1 MGETTRVLL
10 RRVPWKILVDAPDRP
25 EHDHIRLLAA
35 QRRPRRSSART
46 GVLVCRTD
54 QGEHQ
59 NDRAL
64 TATDLDRT
72 MIFSKAAMGPEQ
84 FGRLDLRCVG
94 STRTPLSFMTADA
107 VDLLDALAAAAPVV
121 PVTTR
126 TPKQYRRIALPGRP
140 FRYAV
145 VSSGGRIITDGADD
159 KSWRAHIDSQLS
171 GAGADLGTVVAE
183 LESRIDQ
190 AWVKKFRIADELFCY
205 IVVRTER
212 QPAGFLADWTG
223 WCAERGWTVSQQ
235 GRKIYA
241 QPATVTK
248 SAALAEV
255 RRRLIDDGTPWP
267 RRRPC
272 SPPVT
277 DCSTPTCSGRGPRDP
292 ARARRTARTGLPARP
307 RARNRDGR
315 RAGR

>member
-1 MGETTRVLL
+1 MT
-10 RRVPWKILVDAPDRP
+10 VPLIA
-25 EHDHIRLLAA
+25 
-35 QRRPRRSSART
+35 T
-46 GVLVCRTD
+46 GR
-54 QGEHQ
+54 
-59 NDRAL
+59 
-64 TATDLDRT
+64 DRT

-84 FGRLDLRCVG
+84 FGRLDLRCVEIHEDA
-94 STRTPLSFMTADA
+94 PLSFMTADA
-107 VDLLDALAAAAPVV
+107 VDLLDTLAAAAPVV

-190 AWVKKFRIADELFCY
+190 SWVKKFRIADELFCY
-205 IVVRTER
+205 IVVRTAR
-212 QPAGFLADWTG
+212 QPASPRARRWPRCGADSSTT
-223 WCAERGWTVSQQ
+223 A
-235 GRKIYA
+235 
-241 QPATVTK
+241 
-248 SAALAEV
+248 
-255 RRRLIDDGTPWP
+255 PWP

-277 DCSTPTCSGRGPRDP
+277 DCSTPTCSRPRTEGSGPR
-292 ARARRTARTGLPARP
+292 TANCTNWTSSATTC
-307 RARNRDGR
+307 A
-315 RAGR
+315 

>member
-1 MGETTRVLL
+1 MT
-10 RRVPWKILVDAPDRP
+10 VPLI
-25 EHDHIRLLAA
+25 
-35 QRRPRRSSART
+35 
-46 GVLVCRTD
+46 
-54 QGEHQ
+54 
-59 NDRAL
+59 
-64 TATDLDRT
+64 ATDLDRT

-84 FGRLDLRCVG
+84 FGRLDLRCVEIHEDA
-94 STRTPLSFMTADA
+94 PLSFMTADA

-190 AWVKKFRIADELFCY
+190 SWVKKFRIADELFCY

-255 RRRLIDDGTPWP
+255 RRRLIDDGTLAAAAPVLAAGDGLLDADLLEAAD
-267 RRRPC
+267 RGIRPAHGELHELDFQRDHVR
-272 SPPVT
+272 VT
-277 DCSTPTCSGRGPRDP
+277 ETVG
-292 ARARRTARTGLPARP
+292 AL
-307 RARNRDGR
+307 
-315 RAGR
+315 AGEEILAWFHAAIPGESAA